1 MTQQEIAITLNML
14 EQKLNK
20 ESKAYGIFTIILST
34 LDVLC
39 GVLCL
44 VFTTIQITAVVMS
57 IASGTLV
64 CSRAIQ
70 VLKTKNLLKTIRVL
84 NGLSS
89 TYIVC
94 RIKKGEYM
102 KNFIK
107 QNKLT
112 LLVSLLGFVIC
123 GIAGYFIA
131 AMFTAPVLVR
141 YITGGACSVLAVV
154 LVMILGKEN
163 SLEFFTRVAVT
174 KLPKEYQE
182 QAVEAIKKVQTLVET
197 EQAAKA
203 EKEALKVE
211 VQKAKA
217 TVDAYESANESY
229 QKAKQLV
236 ESNKDLLVEEIK
248 QTETTIVEKTNL
260 L

>member
-1 MTQQEIAITLNML
+1 MTQQEIAITLNLL
-14 EQKLNK
+14 EEKLKK

-44 VFTTIQITAVVMS
+44 IFTTIQLTAVVMS

-64 CSRAIQ
+64 CARAIQ

-112 LLVSLLGFVIC
+112 LLVSLLGFIVC
-123 GIAGYFIA
+123 GIAGYCIA
-131 AMFTAPVLVR
+131 AWFTTPIFVR
-141 YITGGACSVLAVV
+141 YIAGGVSAILAVV

-197 EQAAKA
+197 EKEAIAQ
-203 EKEALKVE
+203 KEALKLE

-236 ESNKDLLVEEIK
+236 ETNRDLLVEDTK
-248 QTETTIVEKTNL
+248 SNETTIVENN
-260 L
+260 